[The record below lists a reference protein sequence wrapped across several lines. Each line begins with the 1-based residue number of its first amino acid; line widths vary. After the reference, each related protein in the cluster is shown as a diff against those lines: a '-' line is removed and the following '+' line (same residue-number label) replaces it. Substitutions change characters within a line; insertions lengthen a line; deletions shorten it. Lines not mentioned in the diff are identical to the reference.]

1 MLMADVEASLEKVRV
16 TMIVLAHM
24 KTFDMFKN
32 HKTVLKI
39 DTQEITL
46 YVDHPKNFKEIEKSE
61 VTKIKVSSPIKM
73 WKIGTLDPDS
83 KLFASYFDPKQLEEK
98 LKRLNKSLVLPSSLL
113 RDSG

>member
-1 MLMADVEASLEKVRV
+1 MLMAEAEPNLEKVRV

-32 HKTVLKI
+32 HKIMLKI
-39 DTQEITL
+39 DSHEITL

-61 VTKIKVSSPIKM
+61 VSKIKVSSPIKM

-83 KLFASYFDPKQLEEK
+83 KLFASYFDPK
-98 LKRLNKSLVLPSSLL
+98 LL
-113 RDSG
+113 